1 MPNPG
6 IPAHAAGH
14 LPPQA
19 IEGLS
24 HTPVAVQAPNLIFDN
39 AQQPDHLTG
48 TPGQVDYFVYDESQY
63 QNAQGTREGDFII
76 GFETGSDKVVFVNS
90 DPSAHLDIMNGITG
104 AYGDPTKGDS
114 VVLFQDSAVIG
125 SPDVPIIFQDVSNLT
140 SADFLFFRNDPF
152 DA

>member
-6 IPAHAAGH
+6 IPAHAVGH

-48 TPGQVDYFVYDESQY
+48 TPGQVDYFVYDETQY
-63 QNAQGTREGDFII
+63 IAQGSREGDFII
-76 GFETGSDKVVFVNS
+76 GFETGIDKVVFVNT
-90 DPSAHLDIMNGITG
+90 DASAHLDIMNGITG

-114 VVLFQDSAVIG
+114 VVLFQDSTVIG
-125 SPDVPIIFQDVSNLT
+125 PDLPIIFQDVSNLT
-140 SADFLFFRNDPF
+140 TADFLLYRNDPF
-152 DA
+152 SA